1 MLKFLI
7 ASVREA
13 QAQECTQELLMQAI
27 DDTHTHQICQD
38 ILTAKGD
45 EQREDELKGKLR
57 FLLPQVSKFA
67 GVKKEKEGATA
78 SYLVFLD
85 LDHLKVNPRDEYE
98 RIKQILDDLGIDI
111 IFAQISARN
120 EGLHIVLLVPE
131 GIEVDVEGTGTE
143 DAIRYY
149 ERLLDIKADSQ
160 CKNVNRGM
168 YITDREHT
176 LMVNEEILFGDVD
189 VVRPKA
195 IPEYL
200 ESAPVSEESEIEK
213 EDGRNYPTEY
223 RDGLTYDAIR
233 DELLRMYNDIELDE
247 NGRPK
252 YGCRNLAEH
261 HLASDLAAITD
272 YNPDWLKQIIPNY
285 EQDETKWLSTLRSAT
300 KNVGQYG
307 MKYRLRQAIK
317 NLTESSSVNSESE
330 GSDSTENSLPKRPA
344 KLPKMIDV
352 CTQVVP
358 EVCRDYIAHAVI
370 PLFANYLSDVKVWHP
385 DNSLKAM
392 FYYCIVVAPSESGKE
407 AIKTLQEVIMDEIKQ
422 SDRHWREELAE
433 YSKEEK
439 RTRNNKSDERP
450 EFPEGLHIQWLA
462 SSLTAAAF
470 LLRTQWCRLA
480 GNKSVYTY
488 YPEIDALKGLE
499 TNGFKDFTTI
509 IRNAFDNEEIG
520 RECATSDGLTGQE
533 KIAWNFNGSTT
544 PENYQFFKGWVGNGT
559 AGRIDYVT
567 ILPNPLQKKF
577 KYLRV
582 DDEKKEEL
590 KKVLQPYIDNLKS
603 AKGNLECP
611 EALELAER
619 MEDYIDE
626 RKNLYDDLAAKYM
639 GNRCKIIAFRI
650 AMLLWIANGQEW
662 TKEIEDFAWW
672 CMEYGLAVKN
682 LLFADQLQDLE
693 KKSRRISSNGIPGR
707 KGILEL
713 LPNEGFTDNDFFQ
726 AKKKNGFMGNLK
738 EAQTALNVLK
748 SRGNVIK
755 SEEGLWFKTEKYLK
769 QHGQSA

>member
-1 MLKFLI
+1 MK
-7 ASVREA
+7 
-13 QAQECTQELLMQAI
+13 AI
-27 DDTHTHQICQD
+27 DDTHTHQTCLEIQA
-38 ILTAKGD
+38 AKGD

-67 GVKKEKEGATA
+67 GVSKAIKGATA
-78 SYLVFLD
+78 SNLVFLD

-120 EGLHIVLLVPE
+120 EGLHIVLPVPE
-131 GIEVDVEGTGTE
+131 GIEVDAEGRGTE

-160 CKNVNRGM
+160 CINVNRGM

-176 LMVNEEILFGDVD
+176 LMVNEEILFGDVE

-213 EDGRNYPTEY
+213 EDGRDYPTEY
-223 RDGLTYDAIR
+223 RDGLTYAAIR
-233 DELLRMYNDIELDE
+233 DKLLRMYNDIELDE

-330 GSDSTENSLPKRPA
+330 GSDSNENSLPKRPA

-352 CTQVVP
+352 CTEVVP
-358 EVCRDYIAHAVI
+358 EVCKDYIAHAVI

-470 LLRTQWCRLA
+470 LLRTQWCRQA

-590 KKVLQPYIDNLKS
+590 KKVLQPYIDNLKA

-611 EALELAER
+611 EALDLAER

-626 RKNLYDDLAAKYM
+626 RKNLFDDLAAKYM
-639 GNRCKIIAFRI
+639 GHRCKIIAFRI

-662 TKEIEDFAWW
+662 TKEIEEYAWW

-693 KKSRRISSNGIPGR
+693 KKSRRISSNGVPGK
-707 KGILEL
+707 KGILDL
-713 LPNEGFTDNDFFQ
+713 LPNDGFTDNDFFQ

-755 SEEGLWFKTEKYLK
+755 NEEGKWFKTEKYLK